1 MLYLFYGKDK
11 FRIRARVKEVIEEWK
26 EKYGENGIINIEGS
40 SIDYFDLRSQ
50 VFSGSIFSLKK
61 LIIINNISSNIK
73 TKEAILKDEE
83 VFSTTDNLI
92 LFIEDDIKP
101 GKTDSFILFLKKKAG
116 VEVFDFLKDDNL
128 RQWINNEAS
137 KQEIRVKEGVVNLLI
152 NVSKGDL
159 FKLHNDLKKLFNYV
173 IAENRTEVTLA
184 DADKLIDK
192 NEEGNVFAI
201 TDAIGMRN
209 KRMFLILI
217 DNYLKSG
224 GVILILFATITT
236 HIKNLI
242 SVKEFPM
249 ASPDD
254 LGMKPFVKMKCS
266 GQAKNFDLTE
276 LKQIFESLIELDRK
290 MKVGEI
296 GQEEAIE
303 MLIFLL

>member
-26 EKYGENGIINIEGS
+26 EKYGENGIINIEGT

-73 TKEAILKDEE
+73 AKEAILKDEE
-83 VFSTTDNLI
+83 IFSTTDNLI
-92 LFIEDDIKP
+92 LFIEDDIKF
-101 GKTDSFILFLKKKAG
+101 GKTDSFFLFLKKKAYI
-116 VEVFDFLKDDNL
+116 EIFDFLKDDDL

-137 KQEIRVKEGVVNLLI
+137 KQEIRVKEGVSNLLI
-152 NVSKGDL
+152 NVSRGDL
-159 FKLHNDLKKLFNYV
+159 FKLHNDLKKLFHYV
-173 IAENRTEVTLA
+173 NAENRTEVTLA
-184 DADKLIDK
+184 DTDKLIDK

-209 KRMFLILI
+209 KRMLLILI
-217 DNYLKSG
+217 NSYLKSG

>member
-1 MLYLFYGKDK
+1 
-11 FRIRARVKEVIEEWK
+11 
-26 EKYGENGIINIEGS
+26 
-40 SIDYFDLRSQ
+40 
-50 VFSGSIFSLKK
+50 
-61 LIIINNISSNIK
+61 INNISSNIK